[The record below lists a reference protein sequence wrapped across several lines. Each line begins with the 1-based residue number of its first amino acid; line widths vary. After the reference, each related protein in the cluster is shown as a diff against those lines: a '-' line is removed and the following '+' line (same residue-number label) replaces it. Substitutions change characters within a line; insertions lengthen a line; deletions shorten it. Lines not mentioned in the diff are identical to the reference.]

1 VIILDLNGK
10 LDIGPAKLGDH
21 MFHLISQI
29 QNNLALDKIKFLSNF
44 EYKSSPYASVKFP
57 EIGNI
62 DLFNIIDE
70 PPKNSS
76 ISTKKELDH
85 IHKLT
90 TSRSKEDKDLVHL
103 VDTNP
108 MLLFDPLIQQY
119 GMKFDLQLFNKAFI
133 TVIVSIIDH
142 LKYFYNRARPI
153 QIAQKVDIP
162 IDVIVTATHHTP
174 SYPSGHTM
182 YAAFIG
188 ELLKKDYPEHTNKID
203 QLVRKTGY
211 ARVLQGVHYPSDNIA
226 AIKIV
231 NKIFPNIYSNILK
244 ESK

>member
-1 VIILDLNGK
+1 MIILDLNGK
-10 LDIGPAKLGDH
+10 LDIGPVKLGDH

-29 QNNLALDKIKFLSNF
+29 QNNLALDKIKFLPNF
-44 EYKSSPYASVKFP
+44 EYQSSPYASVKFP

-76 ISTKKELDH
+76 IATKKELEH
-85 IHKLT
+85 IHELT
-90 TSRSKEDKDLVHL
+90 KSRSKEDKDLIYL
-103 VDTNP
+103 ADEDP
-108 MLLFDPLIQQY
+108 ILLFYPLIKELNL
-119 GMKFDLQLFNKAFI
+119 KFDKQLFRSAYYHCLI
-133 TVIVSIIDH
+133 AIIDH
-142 LKYFYNRARPI
+142 LKHFYNRARPI
-153 QIAQKVDIP
+153 QIAEKLDIP
-162 IDVIVTATHHTP
+162 IDVIVTSTHHTP

-231 NKIFPNIYSNILK
+231 NKIFPNIYSYIQTT
-244 ESK
+244 

>member
-1 VIILDLNGK
+1 
-10 LDIGPAKLGDH
+10 
-21 MFHLISQI
+21 MYHLISQI
-29 QNNLALDKIKFLSNF
+29 QNNLALDKIKFLPNF
-44 EYKSSPYASVKFP
+44 EYQSSPYASVQFP

-76 ISTKKELDH
+76 ISTKKELEH
-85 IHKLT
+85 IYELT
-90 TSRSKEDKDLVHL
+90 KSRSKEDKALIYS
-103 VDTNP
+103 VDKDP
-108 MLLFDPLIQQY
+108 MLLFYPLIKELKL
-119 GMKFDLQLFNKAFI
+119 KFDKQLFRSSYYTCLIA
-133 TVIVSIIDH
+133 IIDH

-153 QIAQKVDIP
+153 QIAQKLDIT

-203 QLVRKTGY
+203 QVVRKTGY

-231 NKIFPNIYSNILK
+231 NKIFPNIYSNTLK